1 MCGIA
6 SVFLG
11 GQDLYTQI
19 IMIKHVYGLSGCHRE
34 GLVFSVSPKFLLDVG
49 NAQGVR
55 LRLGKHW
62 VTSRSSHLF
71 FGGVCVVHEVLCS
84 LHFRRLGCWGWGR
97 LSSCH

>member
-62 VTSRSSHLF
+62 VTSRSSHLLF
-71 FGGVCVVHEVLCS
+71 LWGLC
-84 LHFRRLGCWGWGR
+84 CA
-97 LSSCH
+97 